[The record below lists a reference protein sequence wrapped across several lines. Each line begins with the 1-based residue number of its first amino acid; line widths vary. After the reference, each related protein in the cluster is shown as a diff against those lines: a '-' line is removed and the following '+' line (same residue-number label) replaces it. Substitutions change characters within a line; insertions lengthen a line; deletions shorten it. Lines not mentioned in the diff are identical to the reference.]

1 MAWPPSQ
8 WSKSLACAVLLKAL
22 GDLDFQTFARGALSK
37 ISSTRHD
44 RDFSPVQSIKTWLG
58 VVVVY
63 KSALVLPA
71 IVANLAAA
79 LPRPQEV
86 DLDMV
91 IAAPDPTYTEI
102 PGASV
107 QIVTYDT
114 SSILAE
120 ATAAASSLSIAVTN
134 VATATSVA
142 NVKRNACGTQAAGVY
157 SYQTDSASAFR
168 ADPRWASMAS
178 SVPVPTGFVQTQ
190 TNANAANSAYGYLG
204 YHNLDSYDTSAC
216 ANFCTNTLGCMA
228 FNVYIQRDASLEPAA
243 ACPSPSSVIYA
254 KCALWG
260 SPLSSGSATNTGSM
274 REQFEVVIAGSNAYQ
289 NNSLVVPAGFSLN
302 DALGDAALTA
312 PYDGQG
318 YNTFMGSTIFTKGT
332 FNIQACADYCSAQ
345 TAYNVKHP
353 GSDGSPPKIC
363 ASFNTYMLYLNN
375 ASTPQGQYCTLYTE
389 VWDSSYA
396 TNKGQYRGSDHYFMS
411 YSFTFKNSTSVAP
424 APGVGDVKGAIYQ
437 ARQDMTYYPSQLTST
452 FEPYCSSLL
461 AYSTAVTTVTPTTTI
476 TPIATVIAT
485 VTQAAK
491 AQKLKRDGVGSVP
504 TSILLPWLV
513 VSSSA
518 VSLEKRATAT
528 PAVLKKYFIAVQSGA
543 CSLIAT
549 RPTGVSTVTAAV
561 VTVTA
566 PQQTTTSTSTT
577 IVAAAATPAASAG
590 LIQVQN
596 PGSPYDGLYA
606 RFVIPT
612 ISTGTPIELTSDISQ
627 AANFSISSDQRLL
640 YGDRELISNPV
651 KYQGLELV
659 YNIVALGPVG
669 FFDANYPRPAISVA
683 ANDQLSV
690 RGTGVGDLR
699 TVLQICPDIQA
710 TARIGIYGSGPFFA
724 FDTKLY
730 PECEVAQIFFV

>member
-1 MAWPPSQ
+1 MTETLLLFRASGLGRESYISQ
-8 WSKSLACAVLLKAL
+8 FLIAMRYAALA
-22 GDLDFQTFARGALSK
+22 
-37 ISSTRHD
+37 
-44 RDFSPVQSIKTWLG
+44 
-58 VVVVY
+58 
-63 KSALVLPA
+63 LPA

-79 LPRPQEV
+79 LPRPQDI
-86 DLDMV
+86 DLDLV

-142 NVKRNACGTQAAGVY
+142 NVKRNACESQVAGVY

-178 SVPVPTGFVQTQ
+178 NVPVPTGFVQTQ

-204 YHNLDSYDTSAC
+204 YHNLDSYDAKAC

-228 FNVYIQRDASLEPAA
+228 FNVYVQRDASLEPAA

-260 SPLSSGSATNTGSM
+260 SPLSSDSATNSGTM
-274 REQFEVVIAGSNAYQ
+274 RAQFEVVIAGSNAYQ
-289 NNSLVVPAGFSLN
+289 NNSLVIPAGFSLS

-353 GSDGSPPKIC
+353 ASDGSPPKIC

-389 VWDSSYA
+389 VWDASYA

-424 APGVGDVKGAIYQ
+424 APDKGDVTGAIFQ

-452 FEPYCSSLL
+452 YGPYCSSLL
-461 AYSTAVTTVTPTTTI
+461 GYSAAVVTVTPTTTI
-476 TPIATVIAT
+476 TPVATVIAT
-485 VTQAAK
+485 VTQIAGAK
-491 AQKLKRDGVGSVP
+491 KLRRDGVEQAP
-504 TSILLPWLV
+504 TSILLPWFV
-513 VSSSA
+513 ASA
-518 VSLEKRATAT
+518 SAANLEKRATTT
-528 PAVLKKYFIAVQSGA
+528 PAVLKKYAVAVQSGA

-549 RPTGVSTVTAAV
+549 KPADVSTVIAAT
-561 VTVTA
+561 VTVMA

-577 IVAAAATPAASAG
+577 IVAAAATAAASAG
-590 LIQVQN
+590 LIQVQS
-596 PGSPYDGLYA
+596 PGSPYNGLYA

-612 ISTGTPIELTSDISQ
+612 ISVGTPIELTSDITQ
-627 AANFSISSDQRLL
+627 AANFSISSDQHLL
-640 YGDRELISNPV
+640 YADRELGSNPV
-651 KYQGLELV
+651 EYQGLGLV
-659 YNIVALGPVG
+659 YSIPALAPVG
-669 FFDANYPRPAISVA
+669 YYPANYPIPAVSVT
-683 ANDQLSV
+683 ANGQLSI

-730 PECEVAQIFFV
+730 PECEVAHVAFV